1 LISNSLTGEL
11 AIDLLVRFLD
21 VNGDG
26 LLDYVRGEQS
36 YKRFYLNTGSGW
48 QLSSSFVLPQPIV
61 STYTY
66 QEVSWS
72 KGGWG
77 WGGLGK
83 WVSTDKVVYRKP
95 SGMHFAELN
104 GDGLIDIV

>member
-1 LISNSLTGEL
+1 MENSSYKLNEPIVNDAFEDQG
-11 AIDLLVRFLD
+11 VRFLD

-36 YKRFYLNTGSGW
+36 YKKVYLNTGSGW

-66 QEVSWS
+66 KIPYGVYIM
-72 KGGWG
+72 GR
-77 WGGLGK
+77 
-83 WVSTDKVVYRKP
+83 WVGDYRFLKIK
-95 SGMHFAELN
+95 LY
-104 GDGLIDIV
+104 IVNHQVCILQNSMAMA